1 MTAFAGMTLALGLA
15 GCALPDLRDIR
26 PFTAPSIKTAP
37 AVDALPT
44 GYSTSTGAFIDVPQ
58 SPWWQVFRDPKLNA
72 AVTEAVGE
80 NPQVFQAQAR
90 AAQARAQAVIAGA
103 ERLPAIGAGFDAA
116 ARRQNTPPLGFQTNE
131 SYGLNLAVNWEIDL
145 WGRIAAQQ
153 EAARE
158 GYLASVEGLRAVRQS
173 IAANTAKV
181 YFAVVEARQQS
192 DVSQQVLDILTET
205 ARQVGNRSDV
215 GVGAPSDK
223 FLAIANRDSAIAQL
237 AGNEETVKRTTRQ
250 LELLLRDYPSGTVDT
265 ARTLAAVPPLPGAGL
280 PAGLLARRPDVL
292 AAERQLRASGFQVAS
307 AERSLLPAIS
317 LSGGIGSASAELGD
331 LLDGD
336 FSFWQLAGNLLQ
348 PVFQGGRLRANV
360 RLNEAAQQEAAE
372 AYVEVVLQALSEVET
387 ALDAHGEI
395 LKRITAL
402 CSAAEAAKSA
412 ERISFNRYRQG
423 VEPFLT
429 VLESQS
435 RSLNVRASCITAQ
448 RAGLD
453 NYIDLS
459 LALGG
464 GFETTAAA
472 LPTAGTVFIDRFVPQ
487 PEVIQ

>member
-1 MTAFAGMTLALGLA
+1 MKPRLARATPLA
-15 GCALPDLRDIR
+15 ALVLAACAIPEPKLPDL
-26 PFTAPSIKTAP
+26 TGT
-37 AVDALPT
+37 VQPT
-44 GYSTSTGAFIDVPQ
+44 YSTPSGSFIDVPQ
-58 SPWWQVFRDPKLNA
+58 EPWWQAFNDPKLNA
-72 AVTEAVGE
+72 TVTEAVGE

-103 ERLPAIGAGFDAA
+103 ERLPAIGAGFNAGA
-116 ARRQNTPPLGFQTNE
+116 QRQNVPPLGFQTIEN
-131 SYGLNLAVNWEIDL
+131 YGLNLSVSWELDI
-145 WGRIAAQQ
+145 WGRVAAQSA
-153 EAARE
+153 AARE

-181 YFAVVEARQQS
+181 YFAVVEARQQADIS
-192 DVSQQVLDILTET
+192 GQVLDILSET
-205 ARQVGNRSDV
+205 ARQVGNRSDA
-215 GVGAPSDK
+215 GIGAPSDK
-223 FLAIANRDSAIAQL
+223 FLAIANRDSAAAQL
-237 AGNEETVKRTTRQ
+237 AGNRETVKRTTRQ

-265 ARTLAAVPPLPGAGL
+265 ASVLVAVPQLPAAGL

-292 AAERQLRASGFQVAS
+292 AAERSLRASGFQIAS

-331 LLDGD
+331 LLKGD

-360 RLNEAAQQEAAE
+360 RLKEAQQQEAAE
-372 AYVEVVLQALSEVET
+372 AYVETVLLALSEVET
-387 ALDAHGEI
+387 ALDAHGDI
-395 LKRITAL
+395 LQRIASL
-402 CSAAEAAKSA
+402 CSASDAAQSA
-412 ERISFNRYRQG
+412 ERIAFNRYRQG

-435 RSLNVRASCITAQ
+435 RSLSARASCITAQ

-453 NYIDLS
+453 NYIDLN

-464 GFETTAAA
+464 GFEEGAAP
-472 LPTAGTVFIDRFVPQ
+472 LPTAGTLFIDRFAPQ
-487 PEVIQ
+487 PTNEVIP

>member
-1 MTAFAGMTLALGLA
+1 MKPRIARSAPIVALALA
-15 GCALPDLRDIR
+15 ACAIPEPKIPELEE
-26 PFTAPSIKTAP
+26 
-37 AVDALPT
+37 AVQPTYSTPT
-44 GYSTSTGAFIDVPQ
+44 GPFIKVPQ
-58 SPWWQVFRDPKLNA
+58 LPWWQAFRDPKLDA

-103 ERLPAIGAGFDAA
+103 ERLPAIGAGFDAS
-116 ARRQNTPPLGFQTNE
+116 ARRQNTPPFGFTTNE
-131 SYGLNLAVNWEIDL
+131 SYGLNLNVNWEIDL
-145 WGRIAAQQ
+145 WGRIAAQTA
-153 EAARE
+153 AARE

-181 YFAVVEARQQS
+181 YFAVVEARQQT
-192 DVSQQVLDILTET
+192 DVSRQVLDILTET
-205 ARQVGNRSDV
+205 ARQVGNRSDA

-223 FLAIANRDSAIAQL
+223 FLAVANRESAAAQL
-237 AGNEETVKRTTRQ
+237 AGNEETVKRSTRQ

-265 ARTLAAVPPLPGAGL
+265 ARTLVSVPPLPAAGL

-292 AAERQLRASGFQVAS
+292 AAERQLRASGFQVVS

-348 PVFQGGRLRANV
+348 PIFQGGRLRANV
-360 RLNEAAQQEAAE
+360 RLNEAQQQEAAE
-372 AYVEVVLQALSEVET
+372 AYVELVLQVLSEVET

-395 LKRITAL
+395 LKRISSL
-402 CSAAEAAKSA
+402 CNAAEAAQSA

-435 RSLNVRASCITAQ
+435 RSLNARAACIAAQ

-453 NYIDLS
+453 NYIDLN

-464 GFETTAAA
+464 GFETDATS
-472 LPTAGTVFIDRFVPQ
+472 LPTAGTLFIDRFVPQ
-487 PEVIQ
+487 PIDEVIQ